1 MSIESEVLRGGTYG
15 VGATRDCISTK
26 RGRVPSRAGMIT
38 VPDSLLFSSDQNI
51 LEASGTSTRPVSRI
65 SKIPISLVLP
75 KRFFLARQTR
85 YSALRSPSK

>member
-38 VPDSLLFSSDQNI
+38 VPDSLLFS
-51 LEASGTSTRPVSRI
+51 
-65 SKIPISLVLP
+65 
-75 KRFFLARQTR
+75 
-85 YSALRSPSK
+85 

>member
-38 VPDSLLFSSDQNI
+38 VPDSLLFLQIKTFWKHQEHRQDQFH
-51 LEASGTSTRPVSRI
+51 AFQ
-65 SKIPISLVLP
+65 KY
-75 KRFFLARQTR
+75 RFH
-85 YSALRSPSK
+85 